1 MESQSDEQLM
11 QKLCE
16 AFKEARN
23 NGKMHVDFD
32 EFHKQYSELEPNT
45 TLEIL
50 KKEVQKGIIEIDNKL
65 IRPTPLGM
73 ERFKLDKSLY
83 T

>member
-1 MESQSDEQLM
+1 MEYQNDEQLM

-32 EFHKQYSELEPNT
+32 EFLKQYSELEPST
-45 TLEIL
+45 TLDIL
-50 KKEVQKGIIEIDNKL
+50 KKDVQKGIIEIDNKL
-65 IRPTPLGM
+65 IRPTPLGI
-73 ERFKLDKSLY
+73 ERCKLDKSLY